1 VVVVGDA
8 EVDLVVGVAEV
19 DLVVGVAEVDLA
31 GIVRV
36 VLDVITVD
44 LEEASVRLSHEVSE
58 EAVVAGEEEEIMTI
72 QADLF
77 FFKSSPNL
85 KEFTQNCKK
94 ILYFCCYCKLIP
106 LDDRNKCIIVLLIIS
121 NTMLHLLL
129 K

>member
-1 VVVVGDA
+1 MEDE
-8 EVDLVVGVAEV
+8 EVDLVVVDVAEV
-19 DLVVGVAEVDLA
+19 DLVVGVVEVDLA

-36 VLDVITVD
+36 VSDVITVD

-106 LDDRNKCIIVLLIIS
+106 LDDRNKNSIIVLLIIS